1 MTRTD
6 TDDAVGRAL
15 AVVRDGV
22 ATLSQDQWEA
32 PSLCEGWSV
41 KDAVAHLVWRVSA
54 SSREMLDDIARASF
68 TSRQLNPSRAM
79 AEIARSIAQ
88 KRTTAELIDD
98 LTLISRRISTGDQRG
113 SSPRLLETIVHGY
126 DAAHPVGLRLR
137 FDNDATFTVATLARR
152 TASRSV
158 RTLLRHRVLAASDAG
173 WTIGRGE
180 QQIDGTAESIILY
193 LTGRRS
199 IDPST
204 RPVRI
209 IAPVQPGSPSPG
221 FA

>member
-22 ATLSQDQWEA
+22 ATLSHDQWEA

-54 SSREMLDDIARASF
+54 SSREMIDDIARASF
-68 TSRQLNPSRAM
+68 TSRQLNPSHAM
-79 AEIARSIAQ
+79 ADIARSIAQ

-113 SSPRLLETIVHGY
+113 SWPRLLETIVHGY
-126 DAAHPVGLRLR
+126 DAAHSVGLRLR
-137 FDNDATFTVATLARR
+137 FDNDATFVVATLARR

-173 WTIGRGE
+173 WSIGRGE

-209 IAPVQPGSPSPG
+209 IAPLQPGSPSPG